1 MSLAGRPGQPEQ
13 AADSEVQN
21 AEPDGY
27 DLRAVRRVYEDM
39 AAEYAV
45 RFGAELREPDTDT
58 EFLDAALADL
68 PEGPVLDVGCGPAQ
82 VSGYLIAH
90 GRTAIGL
97 DIAPGML
104 AGAARLVP
112 AATLLAADL
121 LALPL
126 RAATCA
132 GAVAS
137 YSLHHLPRAR
147 LSGALTGLA
156 RVLMPGGVLVVIT
169 HGGAGEEW
177 LDQPGGQVVLSTYS
191 PEELAGMLSEC
202 GLTPELTRVR
212 PPREG
217 EYPADKIRISAR
229 R

>member
-1 MSLAGRPGQPEQ
+1 MP
-13 AADSEVQN
+13 N
-21 AEPDGY
+21 TEPDGY
-27 DLRAVRRVYEDM
+27 DLRAVRSVYEDM
-39 AAEYAV
+39 AADYAV
-45 RFGAELREPDTDT
+45 RFGAELREPDPDT

-68 PEGPVLDVGCGPAQ
+68 PDGPVLDVGCGPAQ

-104 AGAARLVP
+104 AAAARLVP
-112 AATLLAADL
+112 EAGLIAADL

-126 RAATCA
+126 RTATCA

-147 LSGALTGLA
+147 LGGALAGLA
-156 RVLMPGGVLVVIT
+156 RVLRPGGVLVVIT
-169 HGGAGEEW
+169 HGGGGEEW
-177 LDQPGGQVVLSTYS
+177 LDMAGGKVVLSTYS
-191 PEELAGMLSEC
+191 LDELTGMLSYC
-202 GLTPELTRVR
+202 GLKPELTRVR

-229 R
+229 AIRPILTDAAYRC